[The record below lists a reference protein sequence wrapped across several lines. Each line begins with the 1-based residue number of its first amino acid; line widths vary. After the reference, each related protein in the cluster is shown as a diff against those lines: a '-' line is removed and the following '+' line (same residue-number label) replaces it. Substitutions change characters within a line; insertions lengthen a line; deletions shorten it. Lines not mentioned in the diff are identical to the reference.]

1 MFEKIK
7 PTLEKDYYLNS
18 NPCFAVEKQ
27 LLITYIYPNHV
38 FVEKMSHADL
48 KNGVFNL
55 AEINRI
61 VLCSLNMQA
70 IFSMLSTHW
79 LVKNLSENSA
89 PFENMKYLTKMPKI

>member
-7 PTLEKDYYLNS
+7 TTLEKDYYLNS

-70 IFSMLSTHW
+70 IFSMLTTH
-79 LVKNLSENSA
+79 
-89 PFENMKYLTKMPKI
+89 

>member
-38 FVEKMSHADL
+38 FVEK
-48 KNGVFNL
+48 NVTC
-55 AEINRI
+55 R
-61 VLCSLNMQA
+61 
-70 IFSMLSTHW
+70 
-79 LVKNLSENSA
+79 
-89 PFENMKYLTKMPKI
+89 FEKWRFQFGRNK